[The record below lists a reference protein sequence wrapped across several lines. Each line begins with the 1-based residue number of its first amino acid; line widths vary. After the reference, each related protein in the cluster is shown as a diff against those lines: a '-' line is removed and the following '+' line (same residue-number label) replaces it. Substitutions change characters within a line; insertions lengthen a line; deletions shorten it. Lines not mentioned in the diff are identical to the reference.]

1 MAEIKHGVVTQVMA
15 GGAQAVIRPYGQ
27 DSTVTPPLPVQTL
40 KIKIP
45 AFTAHEEQHPE
56 QEIVQFHPVL
66 AVGDVV
72 AFALFEDG
80 TGLIID
86 KSGGGM
92 SG

>member
-1 MAEIKHGVVTQVMA
+1 MAEIKHGIVTQVMA

-27 DSTVTPPLPVQTL
+27 GSTVTPPLPVQTL
-40 KIKIP
+40 KIRIP
-45 AFTAHEEQHPE
+45 AFEAHG
-56 QEIVQFHPVL
+56 EIVQFHPVL

-86 KSGGGM
+86 KTGGGM

>member
-1 MAEIKHGVVTQVMA
+1 MN
-15 GGAQAVIRPYGQ
+15 
-27 DSTVTPPLPVQTL
+27 
-40 KIKIP
+40 
-45 AFTAHEEQHPE
+45 
-56 QEIVQFHPVL
+56 IVQFHPVL

>member
-1 MAEIKHGVVTQVMA
+1 MAEIKNGVVTQVMA

-27 DSTVTPPLPVQTL
+27 GSTVTPPLPVQTL
-40 KIKIP
+40 KIRIP
-45 AFTAHEEQHPE
+45 AFEAHGEQHSE
-56 QEIVQFHPVL
+56 QEIVQLHPVL

-86 KSGGGM
+86 KTGGGM

>member
-1 MAEIKHGVVTQVMA
+1 MAEIKNGVVTQVMA

-27 DSTVTPPLPVQTL
+27 GSTVTPPLPVQTL
-40 KIKIP
+40 KIRIP
-45 AFTAHEEQHPE
+45 AFEAHGEQHSE
-56 QEIVQFHPVL
+56 QEIAQLHPVL

-86 KSGGGM
+86 KTGGGM